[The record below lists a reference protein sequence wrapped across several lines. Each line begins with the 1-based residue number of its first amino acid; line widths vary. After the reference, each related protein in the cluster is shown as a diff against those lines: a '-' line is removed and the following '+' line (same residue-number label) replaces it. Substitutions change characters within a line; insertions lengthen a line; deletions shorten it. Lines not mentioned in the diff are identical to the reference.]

1 MIQNKITNNGQ
12 ELIRFLPGNDNTDK
26 LNANFNIAMD
36 DDEVEF
42 EEWMKVYMITLMKH
56 MIKSEMI

>member
-42 EEWMKVYMITLMKH
+42 EE
-56 MIKSEMI
+56 